1 MVAGS
6 CVLSDQIDACTVIH
20 SKCIKAESRT
30 NEHLIITVMG
40 LLSLGTP
47 LHWDQAKHYADHVRY
62 HGVTQ
67 FLNIWDN
74 LKDRQG
80 DELLWGDEV
89 LRHHA
94 TKSLHP
100 LISPLT
106 SGRVYDRTARR

>member
-1 MVAGS
+1 
-6 CVLSDQIDACTVIH
+6 
-20 SKCIKAESRT
+20 
-30 NEHLIITVMG
+30 MG

-67 FLNIWDN
+67 FLNIWDR

-89 LRHHA
+89 PRL
-94 TKSLHP
+94 P
-100 LISPLT
+100 LPPDLCIHSYP
-106 SGRVYDRTARR
+106 ARRRSSI